1 MEKRDDTHYSYIEW
15 KYELGNPPSENAP
28 APPTPHSVQEAIP
41 GGCRPKE
48 KKVVKKER
56 PFPMPPPQQSDSASS
71 SDDIFSN
78 PEASL
83 APSHSLRSYRGAPP
97 LPPPISSIPERPDI
111 NLTDNRENLGIPCL
125 SVSSA
130 IEPKIKKK
138 PKKPKKTKK
147 TFTPFTDSLSNL
159 TNKLAK
165 LFTKTEDSNAD
176 KQYLEKHKP
185 RTSPCG
191 QYPSLSTQG
200 SGLERHVSINSLYGQ
215 DPSLSTQGSGLERH
229 VSINSLYGQDPS
241 LSTQGSGL
249 ERQRSESINSLY
261 QTSETDR
268 STNRLFLRSEEPEY
282 ANPQTIQNSMRQNP
296 RSQNPHARL
305 FGP

>member
-1 MEKRDDTHYSYIEW
+1 MEKRDDTHYSYIER
-15 KYELGNPPSENAP
+15 KYKLGNPPSENAP

-83 APSHSLRSYRGAPP
+83 AHSHSLRSYRGAPP

-147 TFTPFTDSLSNL
+147 TFTPFTDSFSKQLSKFISKI
-159 TNKLAK
+159 TE
-165 LFTKTEDSNAD
+165 TEDSNAD
-176 KQYLEKHKP
+176 KQYLKKHKP

-191 QYPSLSTQG
+191 QYPSLFSQG
-200 SGLERHVSINSLYGQ
+200 SPLEGQ
-215 DPSLSTQGSGLERH
+215 RCE
-229 VSINSLYGQDPS
+229 SINSLYGQDPS